1 MLSID
6 SLEDAARGGDAQTG
20 PVLGLRKTV
29 EHADLEGGLR
39 SAWKDGS
46 DLTSL

>member
-1 MLSID
+1 MLSVD
-6 SLEDAARGGDAQTG
+6 SLEDAARGRDAQTG

-29 EHADLEGGLR
+29 EHVDLEGGPR